1 MKKRVTRRQIQ
12 AWLAPIRRC
21 FAEIK
26 TGEVDSMR
34 GYAVTRLTEKD
45 SYARTDYCIAGFRAL
60 IDRLCPNL
68 DYGSIL
74 RVEKKL
80 AAGTPLTVAEIDD
93 ALSFLHRCEDA
104 LIKHTVAAVKDAVL
118 TEQISIELDELNMRN
133 AA

>member
-1 MKKRVTRRQIQ
+1 MQKRVTRRQIQ
-12 AWLAPIRRC
+12 SWLRPIRRC

-34 GYAVTRLTEKD
+34 GYAVTRLNED
-45 SYARTDYCIAGFRAL
+45 DAYARIDFCIAGFRAL
-60 IDRLCPNL
+60 IQRLCPHL
-68 DYGSIL
+68 DSGKLL

-80 AAGTPLTVAEIDD
+80 AAGTPLTVAEIDE
-93 ALSFLHRCEDA
+93 ALSFLHDCEDA
-104 LIKHTVAAVKDAVL
+104 LIKHTVSAVKDAVL